1 MDVIYE
7 DLDSSFDTRN
17 ADRRVMRPGTIV
29 HGRTN
34 TGFAPATRVSYP
46 AASVMYGQPPATS
59 MTYPPTYAQA
69 PYWGPLGIL
78 GGLNLANLISAG
90 GKLWAAFKAQPAAP
104 VPTGDVGTDIA
115 NSILHESA
123 QWAERKSEQ
132 RIVAVSSAIAE
143 LLGAR

>member
-7 DLDSSFDTRN
+7 DLDSPFDTRN
-17 ADRRVMRPGTIV
+17 ADRRVVRPGTIV
-29 HGRTN
+29 HGRPS
-34 TGFAPATRVSYP
+34 GFAPRVSYP
-46 AASVMYGQPPATS
+46 ATSVVYGQPPATS
-59 MTYPPTYAQA
+59 TMYPPTYGQA

-78 GGLNLANLISAG
+78 GGVNLANLISAG
-90 GKLWAAFKAQPAAP
+90 GKLWAAFKSQPAAP
-104 VPTGDVGTDIA
+104 VPTGDTATDIA